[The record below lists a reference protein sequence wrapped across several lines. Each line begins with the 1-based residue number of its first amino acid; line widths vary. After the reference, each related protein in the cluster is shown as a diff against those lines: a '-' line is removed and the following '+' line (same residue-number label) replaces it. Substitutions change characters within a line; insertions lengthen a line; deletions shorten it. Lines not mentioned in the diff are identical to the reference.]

1 MDQLLDVHAGP
12 VVNLSV
18 MAASND
24 HENVQASPW
33 ALNKSLSAC
42 IKNHCPGFELH
53 KKAHAQLVKEF

>member
-24 HENVQASPW
+24 HENVQTSPW

-53 KKAHAQLVKEF
+53 K